1 MQITQTLSVLHT
13 GSRGLLALDAR
24 QFPDGCYGESGR
36 VAVKL
41 ERSAV
46 VEDEQM
52 IRSIDEPSL
61 DPPGGHVQSCR
72 VGKLSTPHL
81 LLLRGVRDMSLA
93 LAAPRHSSCA
103 RLPHSTFRLY
113 CLLDSSLGPL

>member
-13 GSRGLLALDAR
+13 GSRGVLARDAR
-24 QFPDGCYGESGR
+24 QFPDGCDGESGR

-41 ERSAV
+41 ERSWA

-52 IRSIDEPSL
+52 IRSIHEPSL
-61 DPPGGHVQSCR
+61 DPPCGHVQSNR

-81 LLLRGVRDMSLA
+81 LLLRGVRRM
-93 LAAPRHSSCA
+93 
-103 RLPHSTFRLY
+103 
-113 CLLDSSLGPL
+113 